1 MTTSP
6 NEDWLDKAIQDA
18 TIALTTYTQDGIKVT
33 SFDEIL
39 INRPKLEA
47 AIQQHIVEA
56 KIDGI
61 NEAHKEILEIV
72 YTYTG
77 GEGLEN
83 FCDVDDVSRVAM
95 SWKVDRIA
103 ELNRQKEGEG

>member
-1 MTTSP
+1 MTKP
-6 NEDWLDKAIQDA
+6 N
-18 TIALTTYTQDGIKVT
+18 TTDELREELLHLFASAWQDGVHHM
-33 SFDEIL
+33 
-39 INRPKLEA
+39 NPKYVRRDTLFTDRIMAMVESHT
-47 AIQQHIVEA
+47 QQARIA
-56 KIDGI
+56 GI
-61 NEAHKEILEIV
+61 NEAHERILEIV

-103 ELNRQKEGEG
+103 QLTSKESE